1 MIDFIN
7 YWNYQPVTQPVDLNC
22 KFINGASFLALA
34 KSMYY
39 FSFSV
44 IVSLAHLVVCTAI
57 SAWHLNKGFIIT
69 SITSIIKIIG
79 IPQHFQANIE
89 YTLKRFE

>member
-7 YWNYQPVTQPVDLNC
+7 YWNYQPVMQPVDLNC

-34 KSMYY
+34 KSIYY

-44 IVSLAHLVVCTAI
+44 PGPFRGLYCYFSLTL
-57 SAWHLNKGFIIT
+57 KGFIIT

-79 IPQHFQANIE
+79 IPQHFQANME
-89 YTLKRFE
+89 YTLKRFA